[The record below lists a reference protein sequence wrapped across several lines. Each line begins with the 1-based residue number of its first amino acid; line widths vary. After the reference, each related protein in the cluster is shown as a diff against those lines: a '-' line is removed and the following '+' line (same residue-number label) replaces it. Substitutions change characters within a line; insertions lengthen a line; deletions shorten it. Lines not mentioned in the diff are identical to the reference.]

1 MILLEPS
8 IEARPLREVTI
19 DFTIKNCKNISFSAP
34 LAIGL
39 CH

>member
-8 IEARPLREVTI
+8 IEARPLREISITFKI
-19 DFTIKNCKNISFSAP
+19 ANCKNIAYTAP
-34 LAIGL
+34 LAIGV